1 MLIKDILNQT
11 RPAYSFEF
19 FPPKMDHDWDKLFYT
34 ISDLMPLK
42 PSAVSVT
49 YGAGGSTRERTHDL
63 VVRIQKETSL
73 TVASHLTCVGSTRD
87 EIRQILERY
96 DQAGVHNILALR
108 GDAPK
113 GQKQWTPTADGFHY
127 AAELVS
133 FIKKHYPHFG
143 IGVAGFPEGHPE
155 MPNRLKEIDYLKAKV
170 DQGADYIVTQL
181 FFENRD
187 FYDFCER
194 CSLAGIHVPII
205 AGIMPIST
213 HSGMVRMAE
222 LSAGSRFPAPLIK
235 AIQRAGEKDDY
246 VEKVGTH
253 WATEQVR
260 DLIDHDVRGI
270 HFYTLNKAKA
280 TQHIYETLCMAQAS
294 S

>member
-1 MLIKDILNQT
+1 MLIKDILDQT

-19 FPPKMDHDWDKLFYT
+19 FPPKTDGDWDKLFYT
-34 ISDLMPLK
+34 IADLMPLK

-73 TVASHLTCVGSTRD
+73 TVASHLTCVGSSKD

-96 DQAGVHNILALR
+96 NQAGVHNILALR

-113 GQKQWTPTADGFHY
+113 GQKEWTPAPDGFHY
-127 AAELVS
+127 AAELVG
-133 FIKKHYPHFG
+133 FIKKQYPHFG

-194 CSLAGIHVPII
+194 CSLAGINVPII
-205 AGIMPIST
+205 AGIMPIT
-213 HSGMVRMAE
+213 TRSGMIRMAE
-222 LSAGSRFPAPLIK
+222 LSAGSRFPAALIK
-235 AIQRAGEKDDY
+235 AVQRAGNNDDY
-246 VEKVGTH
+246 VEKTGMH

-260 DLIDHDVRGI
+260 DLIDHNVRGI

-280 TQHIYETLCMAQAS
+280 TQHIYETLCMAGTH
-294 S
+294 